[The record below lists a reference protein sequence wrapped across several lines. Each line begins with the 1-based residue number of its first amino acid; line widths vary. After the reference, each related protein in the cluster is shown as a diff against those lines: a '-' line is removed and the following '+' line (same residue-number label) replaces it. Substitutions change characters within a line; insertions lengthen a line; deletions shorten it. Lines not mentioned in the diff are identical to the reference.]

1 VTDVEFCLNT
11 ARTLL
16 PYLDKAAVFVNR
28 VLADTVD
35 QRLRFLLL
43 PALAAIE
50 RNDAEAATRW
60 LDRAIDHER
69 SRHRS
74 RT

>member
-1 VTDVEFCLNT
+1 
-11 ARTLL
+11 L

-50 RNDAEAATRW
+50 RNDAEAATR
-60 LDRAIDHER
+60 
-69 SRHRS
+69 
-74 RT
+74 